1 MQVIVGRTNKN
12 QETKMSI
19 KKIMFLSNLL
29 LLPSFLFSSINFFN
43 HPVRSS
49 DEVKAG
55 ISKELQV
62 FLDPALAETDRTID
76 GLLKLRKEAG
86 LGKLEP
92 YYGAIGLVAS
102 LASDAEEKFLL
113 SMKNA
118 GHSDVD
124 EKEYKT
130 VTQCIITF
138 IHECFKKRITE

>member
-1 MQVIVGRTNKN
+1 
-12 QETKMSI
+12 
-19 KKIMFLSNLL
+19 MFLSNLL
-29 LLPSFLFSSINFFN
+29 LLPSFLISSINFFN

-92 YYGAIGLVAS
+92 YYGAISLVAS

-124 EKEYKT
+124 EKEYKR
-130 VTQCIITF
+130 
-138 IHECFKKRITE
+138 EKPMKKYLAVLLCSFQLSNSMDSPAHSELDLT